1 MEWFSS
7 LLETYMITYHGNANK
22 NSNIEKVLAKML
34 KNRHLDS
41 IDGV

>member
-1 MEWFSS
+1 MSNK
-7 LLETYMITYHGNANK
+7 YGMIFKLTSYHRNANK

-34 KNRHLDS
+34 KNRHLDM